1 MDATSVI
8 HRSRRFMNKKLKK
21 QLVIAVLILVGIFV
35 AFAIVGQVA

>member
-1 MDATSVI
+1 
-8 HRSRRFMNKKLKK
+8 MNKKLKK